1 MKALRRFPAP
11 PSQPETPIRALVDPT
26 AEILVHP
33 TTVAATPMA
42 GQIIK
47 AQITRTQTPR
57 AQTSGAPT
65 IPAQTTSAPRIPAET
80 TAAQVTQDAV
90 ATLPRAMP
98 AATLMAGLKTKIGIT
113 PADLKTQGTRQTQET
128 RGTRAAARTTAIIVR
143 KTQARRRTSRL
154 KRLTAIRTELLRLLN
169 ETRNLSLRMSA
180 VADPPPKRPK
190 SSQR

>member
-1 MKALRRFPAP
+1 VLLSKKALRLMNALRRFPAP
-11 PSQPETPIRALVDPT
+11 PSQPETLIRALVDPT
-26 AEILVHP
+26 AEILVHR
-33 TTVAATPMA
+33 TTVAETPMA

-57 AQTSGAPT
+57 AQTPGAPT
-65 IPAQTTSAPRIPAET
+65 IPAET

-143 KTQARRRTSRL
+143 KTQAPRRTSRL
-154 KRLTAIRTELLRLLN
+154 KRLTATRTELLRLLN

-180 VADPPPKRPK
+180 VADPTPKRPK
-190 SSQR
+190 